1 MLVKLY
7 LFLRCYRVLRGICDH
22 LFSIRS
28 VCFTFYRLWI
38 TYDCGARFRDY
49 GGGGRR
55 TLGGR
60 PLPTEPPYKA
70 YVGNLPSGIIQGDI
84 NRIFP
89 VSISYPHIMLV
100 LLFQVHRSSDI
111 YVITFCLVCCLD
123 YNFLRKQPNSM
134 TLISMK

>member
-1 MLVKLY
+1 MKIGFLLKLVKQY
-7 LFLRCYRVLRGICDH
+7 LLIQCCRVLKSICEH

-28 VCFTFYRLWI
+28 VCVTFYRLWI

-49 GGGGRR
+49 GGGGGRR

-60 PLPTEPPYKA
+60 PLPSEPPYKA

-89 VSISYPHIMLV
+89 VSIFYPLV
-100 LLFQVHRSSDI
+100 IFSNALWGVCLLNLVNYNLRPNIYQELQPFQ
-111 YVITFCLVCCLD
+111 Y
-123 YNFLRKQPNSM
+123 
-134 TLISMK
+134 